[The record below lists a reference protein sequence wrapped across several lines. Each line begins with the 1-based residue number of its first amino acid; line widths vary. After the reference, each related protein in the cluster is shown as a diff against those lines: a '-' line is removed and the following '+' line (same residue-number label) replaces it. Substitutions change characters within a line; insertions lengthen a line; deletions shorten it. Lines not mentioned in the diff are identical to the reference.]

1 MVDRGLIEAIDRLHD
16 EIAPS
21 TAGRSTDEVRKDREY
36 FAGSLWRYAVTL
48 DRLSAAHGRPL
59 HDTTVLDI
67 GAYPGH
73 LAALLRRRDRAN
85 VTAVTLVTSEGF
97 ERHMRRLGVALA
109 ICDVECGSLPA
120 IDRSIDIVLCCELI
134 EHLTGD
140 VRHMLAEARRVVRD
154 DGLLLLTTPN
164 HASLAHRW
172 ALARGRSV
180 YPTLDSADYP
190 FYAGAGLPNPMRH
203 MREFTVGEVA
213 ALLGQARF
221 TAVSI
226 ETVSPPLAAGR
237 ALSWRGALV
246 SRALHYSEALV
257 VNSGAL
263 IVATARP

>member
-1 MVDRGLIEAIDRLHD
+1 MVDRGLIDAIGRLHD
-16 EIAPS
+16 EIAPP
-21 TAGRSTDEVRKDREY
+21 TAGLSTDELRKDREY
-36 FAGSLWRYAVTL
+36 FTGSLWRYAVTL
-48 DRLSAAHGRPL
+48 DRLGAARGRPL

-67 GAYPGH
+67 GAFPGH

-97 ERHMRRLGVALA
+97 ERRMRSLGVEVAL
-109 ICDVECGSLPA
+109 CDVESGSLPA
-120 IDRSIDIVLCCELI
+120 IDRSIDVVLCCELI

-180 YPTLDSADYP
+180 YPALDDPDYP
-190 FYAGAGLPNPMRH
+190 FYAGAGVGNPMRH
-203 MREFTVGEVA
+203 MREFTAGEIA
-213 ALLGQARF
+213 ALLARAGF
-221 TAVSI
+221 TGVSV
-226 ETVSPPLAAGR
+226 ETLSPPLAAGR
-237 ALSWRGALV
+237 ALSWRGALAT
-246 SRALHYSEALV
+246 RALHYGEALV